1 MTGRGV
7 EVAND
12 VLRAWVSSNSL
23 VTNMLAKSVG
33 STKARDYRR
42 VWLASRDNVL
52 EEVRS
57 FADVGRDVNPNCM
70 DAGSSYTIGV
80 APGGEESTN
89 NEGLNG
95 RKQR

>member
-1 MTGRGV
+1 M
-7 EVAND
+7 
-12 VLRAWVSSNSL
+12 SSNSL

-42 VWLASRDNVL
+42 VGLASWDNVL
-52 EEVRS
+52 EEVCG
-57 FADVGRDVNPNCM
+57 FVDVGQDVNP
-70 DAGSSYTIGV
+70 DRVDTGSSYTIGV

-95 RKQR
+95 REQR